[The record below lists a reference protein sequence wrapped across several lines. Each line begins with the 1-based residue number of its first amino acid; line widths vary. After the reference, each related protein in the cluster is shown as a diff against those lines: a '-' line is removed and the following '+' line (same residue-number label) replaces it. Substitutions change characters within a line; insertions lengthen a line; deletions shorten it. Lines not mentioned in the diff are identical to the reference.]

1 MELGMPW
8 SVGSM
13 AEQTKRLEQGGSPR
27 TSGHRRYCDFV
38 QYRYADIGAAA
49 PREVRAGGR
58 DKSTGADEERE
69 GTGRRSSRHV
79 DKCEQSG
86 VSAAV
91 SRGVRAGGRDEPTEH
106 WSNLRRRRAQA
117 SHVDIAPTFICG
129 DLEQPGDQRTQRELC
144 GETLPPTAKVFR
156 SVLGL

>member
-1 MELGMPW
+1 MCGRGCYIMELGMPW

-58 DKSTGADEERE
+58 DKPT
-69 GTGRRSSRHV
+69 GTGV
-79 DKCEQSG
+79 TY
-86 VSAAV
+86 AA
-91 SRGVRAGGRDEPTEH
+91 EE
-106 WSNLRRRRAQA
+106 RRRRRQILPPRL
-117 SHVDIAPTFICG
+117 SVGIWNS
-129 DLEQPGDQRTQRELC
+129 QKDQRTQREL
-144 GETLPPTAKVFR
+144 
-156 SVLGL
+156 

>member
-1 MELGMPW
+1 
-8 SVGSM
+8 M

-91 SRGVRAGGRDEPTEH
+91 SREVRAGGRDEPTGTGVTYAAEE
-106 WSNLRRRRAQA
+106 RRRRRQ
-117 SHVDIAPTFICG
+117 ILPPTFICG
-129 DLEQPGDQRTQRELC
+129 DLEQPERPKNSTGIV
-144 GETLPPTAKVFR
+144 G
-156 SVLGL
+156 